1 MCKGMPVWRHPHGA
15 RAERVTMRQVL
26 NGNKAAAYGA
36 KLCRPEI
43 LAVYP
48 ITPQT
53 TVSEYLCQFK
63 ANGELD
69 STIVEAESEHSVMS
83 ILTGASMAGSRVFTA
98 TSGQGLL
105 YMCEPYVRVSTCR
118 LPIVMCIV
126 NREIISPTTV
136 WCGHQDAIT
145 LRDGGWIQIFV
156 ENNQEILDTIIMAFR
171 VAEDPEVML
180 PINVCYDGF
189 YLSHM
194 VDIVEVPDQEV
205 VDRFLP
211 SYKPGQLVLDPDN
224 PMAVDPGTPGD
235 LLTEFRYKHLAA
247 MEKAKEKIR
256 WVDQEFAQTFGRS
269 YGGLVEAYRCDDA
282 DYLFVTMGS
291 ATGTSRVAI
300 DHAREKGI
308 PFGLVK
314 LRALRPF
321 PVKELARLAQGKK
334 AIGILD
340 RNVSFGWNSGTLF
353 VETRS
358 AFLAEKVSLP
368 MVNFIAGL
376 GGLDIRVDQIEEC
389 LEKVVKAARTELG
402 QEVYWVGIES

>member
-1 MCKGMPVWRHPHGA
+1 MQVWCHPHGA
-15 RAERVTMRQVL
+15 RVKRVTMRQVL

-36 KLCRPEI
+36 KLCRPGI

-53 TVSEYLCQFK
+53 TVSEYICQFK

-145 LRDGGWIQIFV
+145 LRDGGWIQIYV
-156 ENNQEILDTIIMAFR
+156 EDNQEILDTIIMAFR

-180 PINVCYDGF
+180 PVNVCYDGF

-194 VDIVEVPDQEV
+194 VDIVDVPDQET

-211 SYKPGQLVLDPDN
+211 RYKPGQLILDPDN
-224 PMAVDPGTPGD
+224 PMAVDPAMPGD
-235 LLTEFRYKHLAA
+235 LLMEFRYKHLMA
-247 MEKAKEKIR
+247 MEIAKEKIGQ
-256 WVDQEFAQTFGRS
+256 VDREFAQTFGRS
-269 YGGLVEAYRCDDA
+269 YGGLIEAYCCDDA
-282 DYLFVTMGS
+282 DYLLVTMGS
-291 ATGTSRVAI
+291 ATGTARVAI

-314 LRALRPF
+314 VRALRPF
-321 PVKELARLAQGKK
+321 PAKELARVATGKK
-334 AIGILD
+334 AIGIFD

-353 VETRS
+353 METRS
-358 AFLAEKVSLP
+358 AFFAEKVNLP

-376 GGLDIRVDQIEEC
+376 GGLDIRVDQIEDC
-389 LEKVVKAARTELG
+389 MEKVVHAARTKLD

>member
-1 MCKGMPVWRHPHGA
+1 MKLKKDQIAPWGKELLVIQTGDWRSERPILNPRKCNHCGQCWIVCPTFCIHAREGVRLSDRFDFLQGLWFVCEGMHVWRHPHGA

-26 NGNKAAAYGA
+26 NGNKSAAYGA

-43 LAVYP
+43 MAVYP

-126 NREIISPTTV
+126 NREVISPTTV

-156 ENNQEILDTIIMAFR
+156 ENNQEILDTVIMAFKI
-171 VAEDPEVML
+171 AEDPEVML
-180 PINVCYDGF
+180 PVNVCYDGF

-211 SYKPGQLVLDPDN
+211 SY
-224 PMAVDPGTPGD
+224 
-235 LLTEFRYKHLAA
+235 
-247 MEKAKEKIR
+247 
-256 WVDQEFAQTFGRS
+256 QTRPARS
-269 YGGLVEAYRCDDA
+269 
-282 DYLFVTMGS
+282 
-291 ATGTSRVAI
+291 
-300 DHAREKGI
+300 
-308 PFGLVK
+308 
-314 LRALRPF
+314 
-321 PVKELARLAQGKK
+321 
-334 AIGILD
+334 
-340 RNVSFGWNSGTLF
+340 
-353 VETRS
+353 
-358 AFLAEKVSLP
+358 
-368 MVNFIAGL
+368 
-376 GGLDIRVDQIEEC
+376 
-389 LEKVVKAARTELG
+389 
-402 QEVYWVGIES
+402 

>member
-1 MCKGMPVWRHPHGA
+1 
-15 RAERVTMRQVL
+15 VL
-26 NGNKAAAYGA
+26 NGNKSAAYGA

-83 ILTGASMAGSRVFTA
+83 ILTGAAMAGSRVFTA

-156 ENNQEILDTIIMAFR
+156 ENNQEILDTIIMAFK
-171 VAEDPEVML
+171 VAEDPEIML

-194 VDIVEVPDQEV
+194 VDIVEVPGQEV

-211 SYKPGQLVLDPDN
+211 SYKPNQLVLDPDN
-224 PMAVDPGTPGD
+224 PMAIDPGTPGD
-235 LLTEFRYKHLAA
+235 LLTEFRYKHLVA
-247 MEKAKEKIR
+247 MEKAKERIGQ
-256 WVDQEFAQTFGRS
+256 VDREFAETFGRS
-269 YGGLVEAYRCDDA
+269 YGGLIEAYRCEDA
-282 DYLFVTMGS
+282 DYLLFTMGS
-291 ATGTSRVAI
+291 ATGTARVAI

-314 LRALRPF
+314 VRSLRPF
-321 PVKELARLAQGKK
+321 PVKELAKVAQGKK
-334 AIGILD
+334 AIGIVD

-353 VETRS
+353 METRS
-358 AFLAEKVSLP
+358 AFLAEKVNLR
-368 MVNFIAGL
+368 MLDFIAGL
-376 GGLDIRVDQIEEC
+376 GGSDIRVDQIEDC
-389 LEKVVKAARTELG
+389 MKKVVQAGGAKLD
-402 QEVYWVGIES
+402 QEVYWVGAEL